1 MSHHHNWILGNGLQ
15 FVYTLW
21 LSWWSLKFEY
31 SLTTLYSYSL
41 QLHLIFLHH
50 ILHLFI
56 LCIPELPIVTIDDS
70 IAFSFTLSTSFMS
83 GDFIIFIGVE
93 LHYNVVLAS
102 AVQWSESATCIYP
115 LPLGPP
121 SHPPT
126 EHWAELPVLND
137 RLSLATHFTYNFFF
151 TLCLPLPTRFSFCHF
166 QFSSYGLFCLE
177 KSLYHFLKA
186 ILVF

>member
-41 QLHLIFLHH
+41 QRHLIFLHH

-70 IAFSFTLSTSFMS
+70 TAFSF
-83 GDFIIFIGVE
+83 IFIGVE
-93 LHYNVVLAS
+93 LHYNVVQAS

-137 RLSLATHFTYNFFF
+137 RLSLAAHFTYNFFF
-151 TLCLPLPTRFSFCHF
+151 YFMFAFTNKIFPFVIFIFPVISFS
-166 QFSSYGLFCLE
+166 
-177 KSLYHFLKA
+177 A
-186 ILVF
+186 